1 MLRQSEIR
9 EGVQDRPVPDDIR
22 ELAYRIVSDVMALA
36 ARVSN
41 SNSFRIIDKL
51 LLTHLHSFI
60 YENTRQVRRV

>member
-9 EGVQDRPVPDDIR
+9 EGAQDRPVPDDVW

-41 SNSFRIIDKL
+41 SNSDHQIMYK
-51 LLTHLHSFI
+51 
-60 YENTRQVRRV
+60 TRL